1 MATQSHIIPVVTSQ
15 VKYAQLMTKIQA
27 MKLEP
32 ELKKLL
38 KDLSLVVSNSVSE
51 VNDRVNQGQAAGADA
66 NKPNAGFP
74 SRIWFSTDTGKLFVD
89 NGTAWIQIN

>member
-15 VKYAQLMTKIQA
+15 EKYAQLISRLRD

-32 ELKKLL
+32 EVKKLL
-38 KDLSLVVSNSVSE
+38 SDFALI
-51 VNDRVNQGQAAGADA
+51 VNDSISTTNSRINQGVAAGADA

-89 NGTAWIQIN
+89 NGSAWIQIN